1 VPFHW
6 YVTPQTEIRKR
17 DAHENEQWKDRL
29 VALCGVS
36 ATEPLG
42 DSYYWGQDLDGEP
55 DTLWG
60 LEGYTHP
67 IGFFLGHVSTDIFKE
82 EMAKVDAD
90 ELLRHQQGLA
100 SPDYDLH
107 HYDWAGGWLK
117 RDNDP
122 YRDSTTS
129 HVAVYHFWVKEPT
142 QRGELLSELRKFAA
156 DQKGL
161 PDGLLQSCGLLKECR
176 DDKMLTVW
184 LRYVHNFDQQRY
196 CNLSADVFFLLSLF
210 RTTSADGFERLF
222 SSSSFQWLLAK
233 ISPMVDKKEIH
244 RSKSFNGHLDMKP
257 NP

>member
-1 VPFHW
+1 MSCPKFFV
-6 YVTPQTEIRKR
+6 VARVVGR
-17 DAHENEQWKDRL
+17 DGALPLWKDRL

-67 IGFFLGHVSTDIFKE
+67 VGFFLGHVSTDIFKD

-117 RDNDP
+117 RDDDP
-122 YRDSTTS
+122 DRDSITS
-129 HVAVYHFWVKEPT
+129 HVTVYHFWVKDPS
-142 QRGELLSELRKFAA
+142 QRG
-156 DQKGL
+156 Q
-161 PDGLLQSCGLLKECR
+161 LLQALTDFASQHKNGPLGSVQSFGLLKECR
-176 DDKMLTVW
+176 DEKMLTVW
-184 LRYVHNFDQQRY
+184 LRCKTAQDYEQLH
-196 CNLSADVFFLLSLF
+196 
-210 RTTSADGFERLF
+210 
-222 SSSSFQWLLAK
+222 SSDTFQSLLARTK
-233 ISPMVDKKEIH
+233 SIVAKTERH
-244 RSKSFNGHLDMKP
+244 HSKSFNGHLDLKP
-257 NP
+257 NA

>member
-1 VPFHW
+1 MS
-6 YVTPQTEIRKR
+6 TPKFFVVARVVGR
-17 DAHENEQWKDRL
+17 DGALPLWKDRL
-29 VALCGVS
+29 FALCGVS

-67 IGFFLGHVSTDIFKE
+67 IGFFLGHVSTDIFKD

-90 ELLRHQQGLA
+90 ALLRHEQGLA

-122 YRDSTTS
+122 DRDSTTS
-129 HVAVYHFWVKEPT
+129 NVVVYHFWVKDSS
-142 QRGELLSELRKFAA
+142 QRGEVLNELRGFAA
-156 DQKGL
+156 GQKGL
-161 PDGLLQSCGLLKECR
+161 PDGLLQSCGLLEECR
-176 DDKMLTVW
+176 DDKMLTMW
-184 LRYVHNFDQQRY
+184 L
-196 CNLSADVFFLLSLF
+196 
-210 RTTSADGFERLF
+210 RTTSADGMERLF
-222 SSSSFQWLLAK
+222 SSSSFLSLLAK
-233 ISPMVDKKEIH
+233 IKPMIGKEEIH
-244 RSKSFNGHLDMKP
+244 RSKAFNGHLDIKP